1 MNKNPAIAPSRLLHL
16 QEMCIEGIN
25 SISCIFNKY

>member
-1 MNKNPAIAPSRLLHL
+1 MNKNPAIGPSRLLHL
-16 QEMCIEGIN
+16 QEMFMEGVN